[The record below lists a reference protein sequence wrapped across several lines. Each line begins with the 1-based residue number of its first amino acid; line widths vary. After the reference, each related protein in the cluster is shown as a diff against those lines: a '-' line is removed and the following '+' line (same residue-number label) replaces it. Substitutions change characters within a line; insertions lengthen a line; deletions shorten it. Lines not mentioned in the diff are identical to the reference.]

1 MTIRPGSRATR
12 WWKVPLASL
21 LLVVTALVPAVLAS
35 PTCSMGSAT
44 MACCGMSNGVSEPG
58 ASHETISRSCHCPSA
73 NWSTTEW
80 AEARKGVLSNSPS
93 GEVPAVVAVALP
105 VLRQVRELSHLRSF
119 DSSPPPSRVAIHLR
133 NLSIRC

>member
-1 MTIRPGSRATR
+1 MDFRRRQRQAR

-21 LLVVTALVPAVLAS
+21 LLVLTALVPAVLAS
-35 PTCSMGSAT
+35 PSCTMSSST
-44 MACCGMSNGVSEPG
+44 MACCGVSNGVSEAG
-58 ASHETISRSCHCPSA
+58 ASHGTISRSCHCPSA

-80 AEARKGVLSNSPS
+80 AEARKGVLSAASA
-93 GEVPAVVAVALP
+93 GEMPLFVAVALP
-105 VLRQVRELSHLRSF
+105 MPRQIRELPQLRSF